1 MTLTAVFGTMAS
13 GAMERKAVII
23 VKGRVQGVFFRASAT
38 EKATAL
44 GVRGRVEN
52 LADGSVKILAE
63 GTGKNLEELVEWCGE
78 GPPRAAVES
87 VEVEWTEPAGEFRD
101 FRIR

>member
-1 MTLTAVFGTMAS
+1 
-13 GAMERKAVII
+13 MERKAIII
-23 VKGRVQGVFFRASAT
+23 VKGGVQGVFFRASAV

-63 GTGKNLEELVEWCGE
+63 GPERNLEKLIEWCGE
-78 GPPRAAVES
+78 GPPRASVES
-87 VEVEWTEPAGEFRD
+87 VEVECMEPAGEFRD
-101 FRIR
+101 FRIK

>member
-1 MTLTAVFGTMAS
+1 
-13 GAMERKAVII
+13 MERKAVII
-23 VKGRVQGVFFRASAT
+23 VKGGVQGVFFRASVA
-38 EKATAL
+38 EKAAVL

-63 GTGKNLEELVEWCGE
+63 GPGKKLEELVGWCGE
-78 GPPRAAVES
+78 GPPRATVES
-87 VEVEWTEPAGEFRD
+87 VEVEWAEPAGEFRD

>member
-1 MTLTAVFGTMAS
+1 MAS

-23 VKGRVQGVFFRASAT
+23 VKGGVQGVFFRASAA
-38 EKATAL
+38 EKAKAL

-63 GTGKNLEELVEWCGE
+63 GTGKNLEELIEWCGE

-87 VEVEWTEPAGEFRD
+87 VEVEWTEPAGTFCD

>member
-1 MTLTAVFGTMAS
+1 MAS

-23 VKGRVQGVFFRASAT
+23 VKGRVQGVFFRASAA
-38 EKATAL
+38 EKVKAL

-63 GTGKNLEELVEWCGE
+63 GTGENLEELIEWCGE

-87 VEVEWTEPAGEFRD
+87 VGVEWTEPAGEFRD
-101 FRIR
+101 FRIN